1 MPVLSARSKRE
12 LAGCHPEL
20 RRLFEAVAE
29 ELGVELIC
37 GHRGKLAQNEA
48 YARGASK
55 VPWPQSRHNSKPSE
69 AVDVIP
75 SEIIQGTKIA
85 WNDTAA
91 FKRLAEVVKTTALK
105 LGIEITWGG
114 DWRMRDLVHFELAK
128 D

>member
-1 MPVLSARSKRE
+1 MAVLSARSRRE
-12 LAGCHPEL
+12 LATCHEDL
-20 RRLFEAVAE
+20 RRLFKAVNE
-29 ELGVELIC
+29 EIPLEVIC
-37 GHRGKLAQNEA
+37 GHRGKAAQNQA
-48 YARGASK
+48 YAEGRSK
-55 VPWPQSRHNSKPSE
+55 FAWPNSRHNSLPSE
-69 AVDVIP
+69 AVDVCPLPID
-75 SEIIQGTKIA
+75 